1 MSVVDVTQMW
11 SQNGGTITS
20 PKADATDL
28 TYSLTEA
35 YLIAVTNGTT
45 RAEVEAASGVPLN
58 GEQYSDGRAAF
69 VTTRNYT
76 QLSPILWQAV
86 IGYEGESADPDSVEV
101 EWSDVTTTEPID
113 RDYNGDAIVTENGE
127 QVDGLAMEI
136 SDQIAV
142 ITKKFLTIDLYAVGL
157 YRHATNSDTFLG
169 WPPGTARLVGFS
181 AKNRFKYGQAQ
192 EQWTVQARFQ
202 FRRGL
207 AGATDAQAWY
217 KRWRHEGFYVR
228 SAPAGAIFRARDSNG
243 LETTKPVLLDA
254 DGVQETD
261 PAAALFVYTQVYGS
275 LAYSGLGLI

>member
-127 QVDGLAMEI
+127 QVDGLTMEI